1 MDYLDY
7 RSSSEA
13 SSYRPHIFRLTKDE
27 DVDGFND
34 LIGNPDLVILDTLQK
49 QLAELLQLRQPTKK
63 LQQEELKTGINE
75 LLGELGFHEYGVWAY
90 YPWNNRLIHL
100 VDKDDFYEL
109 RTSRNRLKITREE
122 QDLLAQKKI
131 GIVGL
136 SVGNAIAVTMIMERI
151 CGEIRLA
158 DFDTLDLTNLN
169 RIRCGI
175 HQIGINKA
183 IITAREIAEI
193 DPFVEV
199 KVFDDGLTPENI
211 GAFFSAG
218 GQLDLVADECDS
230 LEMKFQIR
238 QHARKLGVPVV
249 METSDRGML
258 DVERFDLEA
267 NRPLFHGRIAHLGEP
282 EAGPIE
288 PQLRMQYLMSIVD
301 YQQISGRLRDS
312 YGEIGRTLTTWPQLA
327 SAVIMG
333 GGTMTDVS
341 RRMLLGQFKDS
352 GRFYF
357 DTEQMLQHPTKQQP

>member
-7 RSSSEA
+7 RSNTEA
-13 SSYRPHIFRLTKDE
+13 SSYRPRIFRLTQNE
-27 DVDGFND
+27 DVDDFND

-63 LQQEELKTGINE
+63 LQQEDIKAGMNE
-75 LLGELGFHEYGVWAY
+75 VLGELGFHEFGVWAY

-100 VDKDDFYEL
+100 VDEDLFYEL
-109 RTSRNRLKITREE
+109 RTSRNQLKITRAE
-122 QDLLAQKKI
+122 QDKLAQKKI

-136 SVGNAIAVTMIMERI
+136 SVGNAIAITMAMERI

-183 IITAREIAEI
+183 VITAREIAEI
-193 DPFVEV
+193 DPFIDV

-230 LEMKFQIR
+230 LEMKFLLR
-238 QHARKLGVPVV
+238 QHARKLGVPVI

-258 DVERFDLEA
+258 DVERFDLEP
-267 NRPLFHGRIAHLGEP
+267 NRPLFHGKIEALGEP
-282 EAGPIE
+282 APGPIE
-288 PQLRMQYLMSIVD
+288 PQLRMQYLMSIVE
-301 YQQISGRLRDS
+301 YQQISERLRAS
-312 YGEIGRTLTTWPQLA
+312 YGEIGKTLTTWPQLA

-333 GGTMTDVS
+333 GGTTTDVS
-341 RRMLLGQFKDS
+341 RRILLDQFKNS

-357 DTEQMLQHPTKQQP
+357 DMELFLQQHNHEA